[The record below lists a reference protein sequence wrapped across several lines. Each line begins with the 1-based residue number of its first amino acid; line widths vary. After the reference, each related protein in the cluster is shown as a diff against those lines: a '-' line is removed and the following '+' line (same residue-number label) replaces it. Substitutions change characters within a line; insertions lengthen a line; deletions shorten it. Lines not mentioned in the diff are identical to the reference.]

1 MKKPERPADEP
12 ARLQCLLSTG
22 LLDSPPDERF
32 DRITRLT
39 QRYFGVPITYIA
51 LIDKERQWFKSKM
64 GITINETPRDMSF
77 CGHAILGSD
86 IFCIPNAHQD
96 ERFADNPL
104 VIGPPNITFYAGM
117 PLSGYD
123 GSKMGTLCII
133 DTEARDLSS
142 DDISVMRDLADC
154 VETEFALIHERQMSA
169 KMKSKD
175 ERLQAVIDAIADG
188 EITLHPDGTVLSF
201 SPLAQSLFNISA
213 ENMLGKHISVLIPID
228 LIEPK

>member
-1 MKKPERPADEP
+1 MKKPEIPANE
-12 ARLQCLLSTG
+12 AVRLQCVMSSG

-39 QRYFGVPITYIA
+39 QRLFGVPITYIA

-64 GITINETPRDMSF
+64 GLTITETPRDISF

-86 IFCIPNAHQD
+86 IFCIPNAHAD
-96 ERFADNPL
+96 ERFKDNPM

-133 DTEARDLSS
+133 DTQPRDLTEE
-142 DDISVMRDLADC
+142 DISAMRDLADC
-154 VETEFALIHERQMSA
+154 VESEILLIHERQRSSNL
-169 KMKSKD
+169 KFKE
-175 ERLQAVIDAIADG
+175 ERLQAVIEAITDG
-188 EITLHPDGTVLSF
+188 EITLNQDGTIKTF
-201 SPLAQSLFNISA
+201 SPVAEGVFETTAANIV
-213 ENMLGKHISVLIPID
+213 GKHVSVLVPID
-228 LIEPK
+228 LVGP